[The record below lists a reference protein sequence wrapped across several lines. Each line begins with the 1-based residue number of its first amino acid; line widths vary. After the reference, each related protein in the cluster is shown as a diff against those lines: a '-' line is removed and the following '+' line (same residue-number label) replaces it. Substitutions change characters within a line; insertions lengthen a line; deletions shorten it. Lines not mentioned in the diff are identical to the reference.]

1 MGQGPPL
8 VRVLGWFTHLEYES
22 QVPFWRAFAER
33 LSDHYTLIRYDGRGT
48 GLSDRDIEG
57 ITWEGS
63 IRDLEA
69 VIDATG
75 LDKVAV
81 FGISQG
87 GPAAIDYAIAHP
99 ERATHLIIYGSFA
112 RSYMPEA
119 QMSTFAALV
128 RQGWGSDVPAH
139 RQFFT
144 GLFMPDNP
152 SNDGLKTFN
161 ELQRVSA
168 KPEVVASLFELSP
181 AALSVQAR
189 LGEVTTPTLVMH
201 RRGDAIVPFEEGRL
215 IAAKIPGARFVSLE
229 GNNHA
234 IVEGET
240 EVWDK
245 MVTAIDDFVL
255 EDAPNTPKA
264 EASAFRT
271 VLFTDLLATRK

>member
-1 MGQGPPL
+1 MLGRVKHEIRYCTTGDGVQIAYSVMGQGPPL

-33 LSDHYTLIRYDGRGT
+33 LSNHYTLVRYDGRGT

-87 GPAAIDYAIAHP
+87 GPAAIDYAIAYP
-99 ERATHLIIYGSFA
+99 ERVTHLIIYGSFA
-112 RSYMPEA
+112 RGYMPDA
-119 QMSTFAALV
+119 QLSTFAALV

-152 SNDGLKTFN
+152 
-161 ELQRVSA
+161 
-168 KPEVVASLFELSP
+168 
-181 AALSVQAR
+181 
-189 LGEVTTPTLVMH
+189 
-201 RRGDAIVPFEEGRL
+201 
-215 IAAKIPGARFVSLE
+215 
-229 GNNHA
+229 
-234 IVEGET
+234 
-240 EVWDK
+240 
-245 MVTAIDDFVL
+245 
-255 EDAPNTPKA
+255 
-264 EASAFRT
+264 
-271 VLFTDLLATRK
+271 ATMT